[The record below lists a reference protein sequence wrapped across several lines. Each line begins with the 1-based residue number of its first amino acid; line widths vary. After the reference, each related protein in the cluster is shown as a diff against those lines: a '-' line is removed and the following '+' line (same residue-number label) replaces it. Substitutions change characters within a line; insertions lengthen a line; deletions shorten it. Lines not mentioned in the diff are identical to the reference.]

1 MQDIAAFIHNNW
13 NAIRAVALNSPP
25 DHVLVVWMGTKNL
38 VINATPREQLIAEDP
53 EAAPEAAKAGPLPLA
68 PEAVASVWLA
78 VCERINAEQFTIAW
92 CAVDFAKDPSGDGPE
107 YLDGVTTRG
116 GDA

>member
-53 EAAPEAAKAGPLPLA
+53 EAAPEAAKAGPLDLA
-68 PEAVASVWLA
+68 SGAVASIWLA
-78 VCERINAEQFTIAW
+78 ICTPLE
-92 CAVDFAKDPSGDGPE
+92 
-107 YLDGVTTRG
+107 
-116 GDA
+116 GDAFQIVWCSADFMDGEVGPPEVIDSSKNGGAA

>member
-53 EAAPEAAKAGPLPLA
+53 EAAPEAAKAGPLPST
-68 PEAVASVWLA
+68 EGAVATIWLA
-78 VCERINAEQFTIAW
+78 ICTRQTEDTFQIAW
-92 CAVDFAKDPSGDGPE
+92 CAVDFMADETGSPEIVDKRMNAK
-107 YLDGVTTRG
+107 G
-116 GDA
+116 G